1 MRKPTKVLGGVAL
14 VVALAAPALALYQVV
29 YDRFDPAT
37 ETGKVVIQIE
47 ATLYQEIRYRDMD
60 GSKSFTAPDQQI
72 AVSYIR
78 REAGIT
84 PPGN

>member
-1 MRKPTKVLGGVAL
+1 MRKLTKVLGGVAL
-14 VVALAAPALALYQVV
+14 FVALAAPALALYQVV
-29 YDRFDPAT
+29 YDRFDART
-37 ETGKVVIQIE
+37 QTGKVVIQVE

-78 REAGIT
+78 REGIT